1 MQRGHRSLFHDLF
14 REEVQPLPD
23 APKRKSR
30 NPELHSLR
38 NELVIT
44 RYYYYSTLA
53 KIEKRTYMW
62 VLENL
67 EQETFLCQ
75 RTLVNIIGNDKHI
88 ISKLREAKPSK
99 DTLRKKY
106 PWLVWRD
113 PVNP

>member
-1 MQRGHRSLFHDLF
+1 MQRGHRSLFIDLF
-14 REEVQPLPD
+14 PDDVQPLPEG
-23 APKRKSR
+23 PIRKSR
-30 NPELHSLR
+30 NPELHALR
-38 NELVIT
+38 NELIIT
-44 RYYYYSTLA
+44 RYYYYSSLA

-99 DTLRKKY
+99 ETLRKKY

-113 PVNP
+113 PAIS